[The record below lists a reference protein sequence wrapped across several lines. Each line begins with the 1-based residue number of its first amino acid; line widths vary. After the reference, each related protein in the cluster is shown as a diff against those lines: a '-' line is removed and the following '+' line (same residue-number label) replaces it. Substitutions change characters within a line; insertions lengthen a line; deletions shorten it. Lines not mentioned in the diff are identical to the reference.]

1 MSINLSLF
9 AMFLGVLI
17 FSISIIMLVNRRLNE
32 SNSILWL
39 LFGVM
44 SLLVGCFPDIL
55 TLMAGWLM
63 IDYPPALLFLIA
75 IVIMMLMV
83 FKQSTDISEMQAK
96 INELATLLSIMSEEN
111 IQYKKVIKSVG
122 EKTEGQ

>member
-1 MSINLSLF
+1 MKRMSINLSLF

-55 TLMAGWLM
+55 TLMAGWLK
-63 IDYPPALLFLIA
+63 IDYPPALLFLLA

-83 FKQSTDISEMQAK
+83 FKQSTDISEMQTK

-111 IQYKKVIKSVG
+111 MQYKEELKR
-122 EKTEGQ
+122 EKE